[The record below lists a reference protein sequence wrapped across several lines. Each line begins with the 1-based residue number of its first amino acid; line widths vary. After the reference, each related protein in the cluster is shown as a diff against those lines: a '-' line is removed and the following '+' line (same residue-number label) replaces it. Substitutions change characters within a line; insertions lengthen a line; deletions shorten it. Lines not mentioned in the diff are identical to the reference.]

1 MKTKRLT
8 LRNVEITDAKLLAQ
22 WKNDPYPQEM
32 STGEKEFTTET
43 EQTDITNNHDP
54 YYILVINETNEP
66 IGYIRI
72 NWLDEHANCAW
83 LRFGLGSHRGQG
95 YMKEAL
101 ETLILTLFEQGVHRI
116 ESEICAYNTSSQ
128 KLLKSLNFQHEGT
141 RRQAYYQNG
150 TYHDVHLFGRIKR
163 IPSTNLQDYLTY
175 VIPYYPQPESLN
187 SILKNLNFFDT
198 KTLNLSKLY
207 FLATFSGLITKLQ
220 TDSKFMAQTLS
231 KLASLNW
238 DADQIKDAL
247 YSLERQLHSPL
258 TEEEKIVHDLYTLE
272 QIGAPEI
279 ARALALE
286 GTQHQ
291 LFDDIR
297 QNKFEFFTTIG
308 KEIGEERLTYTKKFL
323 QQL

>member
-1 MKTKRLT
+1 M
-8 LRNVEITDAKLLAQ
+8 
-22 WKNDPYPQEM
+22 
-32 STGEKEFTTET
+32 
-43 EQTDITNNHDP
+43 
-54 YYILVINETNEP
+54 
-66 IGYIRI
+66 
-72 NWLDEHANCAW
+72 
-83 LRFGLGSHRGQG
+83 
-95 YMKEAL
+95 
-101 ETLILTLFEQGVHRI
+101 
-116 ESEICAYNTSSQ
+116 
-128 KLLKSLNFQHEGT
+128 
-141 RRQAYYQNG
+141 
-150 TYHDVHLFGRIKR
+150 
-163 IPSTNLQDYLTY
+163 
-175 VIPYYPQPESLN
+175 IPYYPQPESLN

-207 FLATFSGLITKLQ
+207 FLATFSGLLTKLQ

-231 KLASLNW
+231 QLVSLNW
-238 DADQIKDAL
+238 DPDQIKDGL

>member
-1 MKTKRLT
+1 MKTDRLT
-8 LRNVEITDAKLLAQ
+8 LKNVEITDAKLLAQ
-22 WKNDPYPQEM
+22 WKNDPM
-32 STGEKEFTTET
+32 STGEKEFTIET

-54 YYILVINETNEP
+54 YYILTITETNEA

-72 NWLDEHANCAW
+72 NWLDKHKQCAC

-101 ETLILTLFEQGVHRI
+101 ETVISTLFEQDVHRI
-116 ESEICAYNTSSQ
+116 ESEIYAYDTSSQ
-128 KLLKSLNFQHEGT
+128 KLLKSLNFEHEGT
-141 RRQAYYQNG
+141 RRQAHYQSG
-150 TYHDVHLFGRIKR
+150 TYHDVYLFGRIKR
-163 IPSTNLQDYLTY
+163 IPSTNLRDYLTY
-175 VIPYYPQPESLN
+175 VTPYYPQSDFLN

-198 KTLNLSKLY
+198 KTLNRSKLY
-207 FLATFSGLITKLQ
+207 FLTTFSGLLAKLQ
-220 TDSKFMAQTLS
+220 TDSNFMAQTLS

-238 DADQIKDAL
+238 DGDQIKDAL

-291 LFDDIR
+291 LFNDIQ

-308 KEIGEERLTYTKKFL
+308 KEIGEERLAYTKKFL